1 MGYLVRM
8 AARNL
13 ARNSRRS
20 FLSALAIVIA
30 LAMIVFAQGFVRGIL
45 DGIADN
51 TARLKTGHIRVAA
64 EEYLRQER
72 LLPLSE
78 AVPFGPDV
86 EALVDSTP
94 GIAARAGRIRF
105 GVLLNNDDKS
115 EPAMGL
121 AIEPAREAGI
131 LRLPEFIARG
141 EYLSGADNEVVL
153 GRGLAGKLGVG
164 VGDTLV
170 LITRTA
176 YGSPTGANLV
186 VRGIVNSGIGQVD
199 QRHFF
204 ITVAAA
210 QQLLDLSGMV
220 SEVIIM
226 LKDRTQASALAAG
239 LQERLLAAGH
249 DRLAARSYRSD
260 PMMALFS
267 MAEAVYFLIYIIIL
281 LVASTAIINTM
292 LMVVFERTREIGMM
306 KALGMTDRSVI
317 GVLVL
322 ESTLIGLAGS
332 IAGVALGGLVVV
344 ALSGPGIDFSG
355 ALGGDANPT
364 LIGGVVRPT
373 LTALAVVSS
382 FFLGL
387 LLSAIV
393 GVVATRRVS
402 KLSPAEAL
410 RTI

>member
-131 LRLPEFIARG
+131 LRLPEFIAKG

-153 GRGLAGKLGVG
+153 GRGLAGKLGLG

-239 LQERLLAAGH
+239 LQERLLTAGH

-332 IAGVALGGLVVV
+332 IAGVALGSLVVV
-344 ALSGPGIDFSG
+344 VLSGPGIDFSG

>member
-1 MGYLVRM
+1 
-8 AARNL
+8 
-13 ARNSRRS
+13 
-20 FLSALAIVIA
+20 
-30 LAMIVFAQGFVRGIL
+30 
-45 DGIADN
+45 
-51 TARLKTGHIRVAA
+51 
-64 EEYLRQER
+64 
-72 LLPLSE
+72 
-78 AVPFGPDV
+78 
-86 EALVDSTP
+86 
-94 GIAARAGRIRF
+94 
-105 GVLLNNDDKS
+105 
-115 EPAMGL
+115 
-121 AIEPAREAGI
+121 
-131 LRLPEFIARG
+131 
-141 EYLSGADNEVVL
+141 
-153 GRGLAGKLGVG
+153 
-164 VGDTLV
+164 
-170 LITRTA
+170 
-176 YGSPTGANLV
+176 
-186 VRGIVNSGIGQVD
+186 
-199 QRHFF
+199 
-204 ITVAAA
+204 
-210 QQLLDLSGMV
+210 
-220 SEVIIM
+220 
-226 LKDRTQASALAAG
+226 
-239 LQERLLAAGH
+239 
-249 DRLAARSYRSD
+249 
-260 PMMALFS
+260 MMALFS
-267 MAEAVYFLIYIIIL
+267 MAKAVYFLIYIIIL